1 MRVLL
6 TGGAGYIGSHIIAE
20 LYKAGHTAVV
30 VDNFSNSNVDAV
42 ENVEKLVGDKI
53 PFVFADIR
61 NVAEAVMRRFR
72 PDLVIH
78 LAGYKSVGE
87 SMNNPLEYYRNNLG
101 SLMAVLYGMEK
112 VGCKKLIFS
121 SSATVY
127 GEAEEMPISENSVK
141 KPCLNPYGA
150 SKSAIEEMLFG
161 FSAARPD
168 YGIVMLRYFNPVG
181 AHRSGIIGENPSS
194 EPSNLMPLIVNTA
207 CGKREKLTIFGD
219 DYPTPDGTCVRDYI
233 HVVDL
238 ARGHVAALE
247 GMRSFEGIEVFNL
260 GTGRGVSVKEI
271 IETFIRVNGVNV
283 KTEIGERRKGD
294 VAVCYCNPEKA
305 QRMLNWKAEL
315 TLEDMCKD
323 SWNYYQNFN

>member
-20 LYKAGHTAVV
+20 LNKAGHTAVV
-30 VDNFSNSNVDAV
+30 VDNFSNSNVGA
-42 ENVEKLVGDKI
+42 VEKLVGEKI

-61 NVAEAVMRRFR
+61 NVAEMVMRRFR

-78 LAGYKSVGE
+78 LAGHKSVGE
-87 SMNNPLEYYRNNLG
+87 SMTNPLEYYRNNLG

-112 VGCKKLIFS
+112 VGCKKLVFS

-168 YGIVMLRYFNPVG
+168 YSIVALRYFNPVG
-181 AHRSGIIGENPSS
+181 AHRSGIIGENPSG
-194 EPSNLMPLIVNTA
+194 EPSNPNAINSRYSL
-207 CGKREKLTIFGD
+207 R
-219 DYPTPDGTCVRDYI
+219 
-233 HVVDL
+233 
-238 ARGHVAALE
+238 
-247 GMRSFEGIEVFNL
+247 
-260 GTGRGVSVKEI
+260 
-271 IETFIRVNGVNV
+271 
-283 KTEIGERRKGD
+283 
-294 VAVCYCNPEKA
+294 
-305 QRMLNWKAEL
+305 
-315 TLEDMCKD
+315 
-323 SWNYYQNFN
+323 

>member
-1 MRVLL
+1 
-6 TGGAGYIGSHIIAE
+6 
-20 LYKAGHTAVV
+20 
-30 VDNFSNSNVDAV
+30 
-42 ENVEKLVGDKI
+42 
-53 PFVFADIR
+53 
-61 NVAEAVMRRFR
+61 
-72 PDLVIH
+72 
-78 LAGYKSVGE
+78 
-87 SMNNPLEYYRNNLG
+87 
-101 SLMAVLYGMEK
+101 MAVLYGMEK

-161 FSAARPD
+161 FSAAKPD

-181 AHRSGIIGENPSS
+181 AHRSGIIGENPSGK
-194 EPSNLMPLIVNTA
+194 PSNLMPLIVDTA

-305 QRMLNWKAEL
+305 QRILNWKAEL

-323 SWNYYQNFN
+323 SWNYYQNLN